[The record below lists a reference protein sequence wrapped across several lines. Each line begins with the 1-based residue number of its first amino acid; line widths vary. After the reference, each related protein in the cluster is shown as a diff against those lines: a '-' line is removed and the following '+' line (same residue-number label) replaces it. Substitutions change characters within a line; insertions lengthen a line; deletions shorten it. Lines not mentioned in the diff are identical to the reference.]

1 MIYLED
7 WIANAVG
14 KMHINGIT
22 QNQVAE
28 KMSVS
33 YQYLSEIL
41 NGKKK
46 PQNAEKRVM
55 AAIEEIIAIKS

>member
-1 MIYLED
+1 MED